1 MKRAIV
7 LDFVKDNVLVRE
19 KIKKWLISIIRAV
32 LLIGI
37 SYIILL
43 PLITKFSNSFMS
55 VRDLYDQTVKWIPR
69 NITTEHYRLVWK
81 HMKYPVTFFNTF
93 LLTTVV
99 SLLQLFSCTVIGY
112 GLARFD
118 FRGKNLIFALV
129 ILTLIVPPQ
138 MILIPLY
145 LNFRF

>member
-43 PLITKFSNSFMS
+43 PLITKF
-55 VRDLYDQTVKWIPR
+55 
-69 NITTEHYRLVWK
+69 
-81 HMKYPVTFFNTF
+81 
-93 LLTTVV
+93 
-99 SLLQLFSCTVIGY
+99 
-112 GLARFD
+112 
-118 FRGKNLIFALV
+118 
-129 ILTLIVPPQ
+129 
-138 MILIPLY
+138 
-145 LNFRF
+145 